1 MDCGAIGDEEDRA
14 IDKMAKSKL
23 KAVFFDMDDT
33 LVLTSACDELAFV
46 EVGKLA
52 TTLCAGVSVE
62 DLVSGF
68 KRGMKA
74 TPWDVEYKIHVDEW
88 RAGLW
93 KAALVEQNLNLEPD
107 HLMDVSRKL
116 QTEYRQVRLSHFKFL
131 EGVEG
136 MINRLRGKDLAVV
149 IITNGHHEVQRQ
161 KLVACEAEALFG
173 AMNILVGGEEVLKGD
188 QEKPHPS
195 IFAKAC
201 KLADCDFG
209 EAIHVGDS
217 LKSDIQG
224 GINAKLA
231 ATVWINAPKK
241 ALPQG
246 APNPT
251 FTVETVTQV
260 EKIVDDLLL

>member
-1 MDCGAIGDEEDRA
+1 
-14 IDKMAKSKL
+14 MAKSKL

-74 TPWDVEYKIHVDEW
+74 TPWDVEYKIHVDEWRAGLW

-188 QEKPHPS
+188 
-195 IFAKAC
+195 
-201 KLADCDFG
+201 
-209 EAIHVGDS
+209 
-217 LKSDIQG
+217 
-224 GINAKLA
+224 
-231 ATVWINAPKK
+231 
-241 ALPQG
+241 
-246 APNPT
+246 
-251 FTVETVTQV
+251 
-260 EKIVDDLLL
+260 

>member
-1 MDCGAIGDEEDRA
+1 MPGRGERLKLDCGAIGDEEDRA

-74 TPWDVEYKIHVDEW
+74 TPWDVEYKIHVDEWRAGLW

-188 QEKPHPS
+188 
-195 IFAKAC
+195 
-201 KLADCDFG
+201 
-209 EAIHVGDS
+209 
-217 LKSDIQG
+217 
-224 GINAKLA
+224 
-231 ATVWINAPKK
+231 
-241 ALPQG
+241 
-246 APNPT
+246 
-251 FTVETVTQV
+251 
-260 EKIVDDLLL
+260 